1 MTLGEP
7 RHTNSFFGI
16 FIGHC
21 SFRTTFNGRR
31 LTIGPGTS
39 STVQIGFIPQFEGR
53 FEATLQL
60 IFESQQLDRFAVHRR
75 LRAIAGSLDDHERFE
90 SLNQDGYV
98 PRSGTG
104 QQIPLEKIIPLP
116 NPAPFG
122 DIPEYELPAL
132 VQEAVD
138 RSTFKR
144 PYDKKAPAL
153 IATLRPRELTMDTYA
168 QFFTALLNVEEGHQ
182 QYVYSLSLLP
192 NSDVRVDE
200 TFWINVPSRSR
211 FKCGTRDT
219 CMFFCFAYMFV
230 CSETLA

>member
-1 MTLGEP
+1 MIDFTGI
-7 RHTNSFFGI
+7 HHINSF
-16 FIGHC
+16 
-21 SFRTTFNGRR
+21 RATFNGRR

-39 STVQIGFIPQFEGR
+39 STVKIEFIPEFEGR

-60 IFESQQLDRFAVHRR
+60 IFESQQLDRFSVHRR
-75 LRAIAGSLDDHERFE
+75 LRAIAGSLDDHQRFE

-138 RSTFKR
+138 KATVKR
-144 PYDKKAPAL
+144 PYDRRVQGL
-153 IATLRPRELTMDTYA
+153 ITQLKPRVLTMDTYA
-168 QFFTALLNVEEGHQ
+168 KYFRALLNVEEGHQ
-182 QYVYSLSLLP
+182 Q
-192 NSDVRVDE
+192 
-200 TFWINVPSRSR
+200 
-211 FKCGTRDT
+211 
-219 CMFFCFAYMFV
+219 
-230 CSETLA
+230 